1 MAPVVFANSGTVGW
15 AILACR
21 PIWLWIP
28 AFLVMGIGC
37 IANAARC
44 GRLHCYVTGP
54 LYILAAAYVTLFA
67 LHVAPLNRGIFLLAV
82 LGVSYLLQ
90 GADAPLGTYRT
101 ARK

>member
-1 MAPVVFANSGTVGW
+1 LVGLFW
-15 AILACR
+15 HAAT
-21 PIWLWIP
+21 IWLWIP

-54 LYILAAAYVTLFA
+54 LYILAAAYVALFA
-67 LHVAPLNRGIFLLAV
+67 VHVAPLNRGIFLLAV

-90 GADAPLGTYRT
+90 AADAPLGTYRT